1 MNLKSDHKATS
12 ITNYQAIF
20 TPCYHQDAFRIAIR
34 SYDREGLGYFLLVD
48 PDNFETSI
56 VLKGDIQHRKQNV
69 GPGEIGYYTQQ
80 AIKETPYGL
89 GLDKVMSTSHPIQN
103 DGITHAMRPCDA
115 KQVFLTIDLCPSKR
129 VFEEA
134 FFKKLAAMGTAAGK
148 PIPIAI
154 CITEFWRTLH
164 QEEFAYLL
172 KQQHI
177 GTLDIT
183 WVNHSAT
190 HLYYHDRTSPEGLA
204 ENFLLDPRTNLTYEL
219 FEIEKALI
227 MSGQLPSVFFRAPGL
242 VTDKALIDKINS
254 MGLITLGADAWL
266 AKDQTPESGSIILV
280 HGNSNEP
287 AGIAPMMTYLED
299 DTFDFLPL
307 QAAFPTPS
315 EVPIYLAQMQAVK
328 EGDGEE
334 TDDEAEK
341 ELARDTAACLP
352 EAPLAW
358 RKPPSAAPGTRVMTF
373 AEAGQRLAL
382 FRQLKLKQYEVT
394 QRRKRDA
401 DTVDL
406 TVKLPTI
413 S

>member
-1 MNLKSDHKATS
+1 M
-12 ITNYQAIF
+12 
-20 TPCYHQDAFRIAIR
+20 FRIVIR

-48 PDNFETSI
+48 PDNFATSI

-69 GPGEIGYYTQQ
+69 GPDEIGYYTQQ
-80 AIKETPYGL
+80 AIKETPYGI
-89 GLDKVMSTSHPIQN
+89 GLDKVTSATPHPIQN

-129 VFEEA
+129 VFEKA
-134 FFKKLAAMGTAAGK
+134 FFEKLAAMGTAAGK

-164 QEEFAYLL
+164 QQEFAYLL
-172 KQQHI
+172 EQQRI

-190 HLYYHDRTSPEGLA
+190 HLYYHDRTSSEGLA
-204 ENFLLDPRTNLTYEL
+204 ENFLLDPRTNLSYEL
-219 FEIEKALI
+219 LEIEKALI

-242 VTDKALIDKINS
+242 VTDKALIDEMNR

-266 AKDQTPESGSIILV
+266 AKGQIPEAGSIILV

-299 DTFDFLPL
+299 DTFEFLPL
-307 QAAFPTPS
+307 RAAFPTPS
-315 EVPIYLAQMQAVK
+315 EVPAYLSQMPPAK
-328 EGDGEE
+328 EDAGEE
-334 TDDEAEK
+334 TDDEAER
-341 ELARDTAACLP
+341 ELVSETAACLP
-352 EAPLAW
+352 EEPPVW
-358 RKPPSAAPGTRVMTF
+358 RKPPGAAPGTRVITF
-373 AEAGQRLAL
+373 AEAGRRLAL
-382 FRQLKLKQYEVT
+382 FRQLKSKQYEVT
-394 QRRKRDA
+394 QHRERDA
-401 DTVDL
+401 DTVEL
-406 TVKLPTI
+406 AVKLPTY